1 MTLSTEF
8 FIAFRRDGD
17 LVIYTTAHSPAQALR
32 KLQNARNEIEGVEIC
47 LLRKNERGQFVDA
60 TEGTAAT

>member
-17 LVIYTTAHSPAQALR
+17 LVIYTTAHSIGQALR
-32 KLQNARNEIEGVEIC
+32 KLQNARNEIEGVEIY

-60 TEGTAAT
+60 TEGTEAA